1 MTIKDWR
8 CVYIMS
14 AIYIVC
20 VLGYLKL
27 YQPHQTKNDNNYRTM
42 AIDINIILQI
52 VMLKYLI

>member
-1 MTIKDWR
+1 
-8 CVYIMS
+8 MS
-14 AIYIVC
+14 AIYIAC
-20 VLGYLKL
+20 VLGYLRL

>member
-1 MTIKDWR
+1 MCIYNVCHIYSL
-8 CVYIMS
+8 CVR
-14 AIYIVC
+14 
-20 VLGYLKL
+20 L